1 MTEQSAPPS
10 ALRDAQPA
18 RPVSRLNAD
27 RDQEEVAL
35 LLMRVADGDRVAF
48 RHLYDLTSGRF
59 HGLAERLLSRRDVA
73 EDVLQEV
80 YVRVWLHARSYDPAR
95 GAPMPWLWQVL
106 RNAVIDRLRRDR
118 MPLTDI
124 DELSD
129 ILAAPAAPLETRL
142 DWRAGWRGWTKR
154 RARPCRWPSS
164 MAIRT
169 RKSPRSR
176 KPRSAP
182 SSRRFG
188 AGSPVCAAISKA
200 TTPRSTTRSIE
211 TRPHSSFGVSAMARA
226 PASIMS
232 TAADMVSP
240 MASASISRKSRIRM

>member
-48 RHLYDLTSGRF
+48 RYLYDLTSGRF

-118 MPLTDI
+118 IPLTDI

-142 DWRAGWRGWTKR
+142 DLARGL
-154 RARPCRWPSS
+154 ARLDEKKSAAVS
-164 MAIRT
+164 MAFVDGYTHEEIAEVT
-169 RKSPRSR
+169 QTPLGTVKSQV
-176 KPRSAP
+176 
-182 SSRRFG
+182 RRG
-188 AGSPVCAAISKA
+188 L
-200 TTPRSTTRSIE
+200 
-211 TRPHSSFGVSAMARA
+211 
-226 PASIMS
+226 ASLRGHLEGDDSEI
-232 TAADMVSP
+232 DHKVN
-240 MASASISRKSRIRM
+240 